1 MQQVD
6 ELKTV
11 ENGDGHKNGFESE
24 SSRVSF
30 LPEQQAKVQEL
41 IDEAYKKAYSKAQRR
56 HPSEEVEKLK
66 AELEGL
72 KHERKTAALLR
83 AVSRHNVVDA
93 EEVVEL
99 LRNRI
104 GTDDSGSLMVV
115 GETGAA
121 RINNAGQPVSVEE
134 YVGRWL
140 AERPHHLRTSAG
152 SGSGSTGSRFYAGAS
167 TRHDLSDP
175 AVWRSMPR
183 EDLDRLLKEGVN
195 VQGATG
201 QTYKFKDVK
210 NPFIE
215 ARKRKFQSGVLTNN
229 R

>member
-1 MQQVD
+1 MQRVD

-11 ENGDGHKNGFESE
+11 ENGDGLKNGFESE
-24 SSRVSF
+24 SSRVMF

-66 AELEGL
+66 AELDTL
-72 KHERKTAALLR
+72 KQERKTAALLR
-83 AVSRHNVVDA
+83 AVSRHSVVDA

-99 LRNRI
+99 LKDRVRV
-104 GTDDSGSLMVV
+104 DDSGNLSVV
-115 GETGAA
+115 GETGAS
-121 RINNAGQPVSVEE
+121 RINHTGLPMSVEE
-134 YVGRWL
+134 YVGSWL
-140 AERPHHLRTSAG
+140 SERPHHLRAPGGAG
-152 SGSGSTGSRFYAGAS
+152 SGSAGSRFSANAS
-167 TRHDLSDP
+167 LRYDLSDP

-183 EDLDRLLKEGVN
+183 EELDRLLKEGIS

-210 NPFIE
+210 NPFLE
-215 ARKRKFQSGVLTNN
+215 ARKRKFQSGVSSN

>member
-11 ENGDGHKNGFESE
+11 ESGDGLKNGFEPE
-24 SSRVSF
+24 SSKVSF

-41 IDEAYKKAYSKAQRR
+41 IDEAYRKAYSKAQRR
-56 HPSEEVEKLK
+56 HPSDEVEKLK
-66 AELEGL
+66 AELETM

-99 LRNRI
+99 LKDRVSV
-104 GTDDSGSLMVV
+104 DESGRLTVV

-121 RINNAGQPVSVEE
+121 RINHAGQPISFEE
-134 YVGRWL
+134 YIGRWL
-140 AERPHHLRTSAG
+140 SERPHHLRASSG
-152 SGSGSTGSRFYAGAS
+152 SGSGSAGSRFATTPSIRY
-167 TRHDLSDP
+167 DLSDP
-175 AVWRSMPR
+175 AVWRRMPR
-183 EDLDRLLKEGVN
+183 EDLDRLLKEGVS

-215 ARKRKFQSGVLTNN
+215 ARKRRFQSSVSGNM
-229 R
+229 